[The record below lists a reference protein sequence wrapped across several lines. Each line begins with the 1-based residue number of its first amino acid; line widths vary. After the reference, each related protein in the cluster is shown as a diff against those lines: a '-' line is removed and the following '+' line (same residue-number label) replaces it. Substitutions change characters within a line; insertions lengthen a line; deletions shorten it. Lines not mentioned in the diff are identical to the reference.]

1 MPESTY
7 RARLQMGIGV
17 ALIALGVLVLW
28 MRPTYP
34 VRQDVLQIGDFKA
47 SVDQREPIPAW
58 WGAASAAAGTVLL
71 FAASKRRN
79 G

>member
-1 MPESTY
+1 MPESTS
-7 RARLQMGIGV
+7 RARLHAGIGV

-71 FAASKRRN
+71 LVAARRRD